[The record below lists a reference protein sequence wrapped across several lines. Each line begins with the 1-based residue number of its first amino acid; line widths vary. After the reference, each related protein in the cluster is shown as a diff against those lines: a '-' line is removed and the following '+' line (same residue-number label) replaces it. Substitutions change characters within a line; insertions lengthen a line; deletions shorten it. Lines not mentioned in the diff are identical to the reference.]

1 MHTRHR
7 APKQTLYSIIFRRV
21 KYLEAIIDF
30 FGWDSSQMVNTHFS
44 TLIDRKHVTQGK
56 GTTKEKATDT
66 WNVRLFLPHGI
77 LVFHIELI
85 FDFGG
90 LQRTQSQ
97 SF

>member
-1 MHTRHR
+1 M
-7 APKQTLYSIIFRRV
+7 
-21 KYLEAIIDF
+21 
-30 FGWDSSQMVNTHFS
+30 
-44 TLIDRKHVTQGK
+44 QGDY
-56 GTTKEKATDT
+56 KEKSYRQFT
-66 WNVRLFLPHGI
+66 WNVPLFLPHGI